1 MESWRRVF
9 REAVLP
15 LINRNT
21 LEQIVAA
28 LRDDDQ
34 RIVQGRTTVPPVV
47 MGLSDWP
54 CQGGCFLGFAGMVEG
69 LETVGEIDEFFAE
82 MCYRID
88 ERIGEPAGCRW
99 FLNWFDETPR
109 EVVRRELLNEITV
122 ALRTEA
128 VA

>member
-9 REAVLP
+9 RTAILP

-21 LEQIVAA
+21 LEQIATA
-28 LRDDDQ
+28 LRDDDP
-34 RIVQGRTTVPPVV
+34 RLVQGQTTVPPVV
-47 MGLSDWP
+47 SGLSDWP
-54 CQGGCFLGFAGMVEG
+54 CQGGCLIGFAGMVEG
-69 LETVGEIDEFFAE
+69 LRSVGEINDFFAE

-88 ERIGEPAGCRW
+88 ERLGEPAGCRW

-109 EVVRRELLNEITV
+109 AVVRRELYDEITV